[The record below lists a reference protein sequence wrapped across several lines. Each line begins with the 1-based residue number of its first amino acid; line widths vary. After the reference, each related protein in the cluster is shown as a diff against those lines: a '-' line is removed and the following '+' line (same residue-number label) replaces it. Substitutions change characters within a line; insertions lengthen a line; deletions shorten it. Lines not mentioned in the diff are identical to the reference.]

1 MEHGPRGA
9 GRGFGGLTR
18 IFEGEH
24 GLNGWNRWGWI
35 FGGTRTPAGLGFFK
49 RNLPGGRQAR
59 IERVKRMGTDFWRDL
74 PGGRWARI
82 GLFGIAINC
91 FCKILIS

>member
-35 FGGTRTPAGLGFFK
+35 FGGPAW
-49 RNLPGGRQAR
+49 RQ
-59 IERVKRMGTDFWRDL
+59 MGADWIIWDSYKLLLKNF
-74 PGGRWARI
+74 
-82 GLFGIAINC
+82 N
-91 FCKILIS
+91 ILVVLKLLL

>member
-59 IERVKRMGTDFWRDL
+59 IERVNGWGRIF
-74 PGGRWARI
+74 GG
-82 GLFGIAINC
+82 
-91 FCKILIS
+91 KILIS

>member
-24 GLNGWNRWGWI
+24 GLNGWNGYGRV
-35 FGGTRTPAGLGFFK
+35 FFK
-49 RNLPGGRQAR
+49 RNLPGGRWVLICLLQ
-59 IERVKRMGTDFWRDL
+59 
-74 PGGRWARI
+74 
-82 GLFGIAINC
+82 IN
-91 FCKILIS
+91 FIFFDNVSKTFM